1 MVINLLGKAGEKIE
15 SRESS
20 MLKYDRTE
28 FYFYHHESGLKY
40 LNGIVIQ
47 PIPISADKGNLRMNY
62 YWLNKKL
69 KYHSAKNQLELENIN
84 FIEITEALSA
94 ARNSTIQGT
103 QADFVKEAS
112 VKLQYYY
119 WKNKIDAD
127 ILSWV
132 HDEIVDRVAE
142 NIAEE
147 VSKIK
152 HKIMVEVA
160 NKYLHNVEIDCEM
173 TILPHWTK

>member
-1 MVINLLGKAGEKIE
+1 MIIESTINFFRTGELVNIPLGTEKRMVINLLGKTGEKIE

-69 KYHSAKNQLELENIN
+69 KYHSAKNQLKLENIN
-84 FIEITEALSA
+84 FIEVADKDNDSLKLKTESGVEFLFFREDNYICKVGSYLE
-94 ARNSTIQGT
+94 
-103 QADFVKEAS
+103 FE
-112 VKLQYYY
+112 KLD
-119 WKNKIDAD
+119 KI
-127 ILSWV
+127 INCYQHTV
-132 HDEIVDRVAE
+132 
-142 NIAEE
+142 
-147 VSKIK
+147 
-152 HKIMVEVA
+152 
-160 NKYLHNVEIDCEM
+160 
-173 TILPHWTK
+173 